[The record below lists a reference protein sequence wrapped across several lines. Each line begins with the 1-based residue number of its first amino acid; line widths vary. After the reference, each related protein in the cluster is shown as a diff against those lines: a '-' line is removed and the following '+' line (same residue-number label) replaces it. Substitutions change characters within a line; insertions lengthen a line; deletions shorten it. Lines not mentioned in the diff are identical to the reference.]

1 MIQCLLDV
9 QDQLFENMHTD
20 PRRFDYRQEAKRLSD
35 EMLEQKELM
44 PNNRAHS
51 LLTFEQKK
59 AEFFAERAAV
69 SSLNLTTGQIPYI
82 SKIGMRRSI
91 NEKNPCI

>member
-44 PNNRAHS
+44 PDNRAHS

-59 AEFFAERAAV
+59 AEFFAEQCGGM
-69 SSLNLTTGQIPYI
+69 NLTTGQIPYI